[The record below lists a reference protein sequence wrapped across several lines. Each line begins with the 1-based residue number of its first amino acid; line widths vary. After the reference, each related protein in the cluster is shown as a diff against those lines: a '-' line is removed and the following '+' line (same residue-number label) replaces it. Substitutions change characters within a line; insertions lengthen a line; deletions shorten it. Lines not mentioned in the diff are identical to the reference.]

1 MEFSA
6 LASKETSAL
15 LTRLLDRSSKASLER
30 VATLRAALDTASRA
44 LETAIATTP
53 EIDAD
58 VDELVK
64 RLSKAAA
71 AEADVRLKH
80 LSAEA
85 RKITDALRGEL
96 AEVIGEKDALAI
108 SLTDARAQLETVR
121 GQLATE
127 QKQSQAAQKA
137 NEASQ
142 KELEASQKALEAS
155 RKGLEA
161 SQKELGEAR
170 SSSKK
175 LEAANAEAVAGREKE
190 AAARATLEADL
201 QGLRGQLDSARKE
214 TKRAAAEAEAAVAER
229 RKAEVA
235 LSAANS
241 QAQAAEAKLSAVTT
255 LFKTSAARVQVLE
268 REHEQQ
274 AAAMRELEGRAHVPV
289 DLDMEIPNAAGAGV
303 LDGLLGAFDAL
314 SAATTIGDVLATLG
328 EQLAAEFPRVALF
341 RVKGNRL
348 EGTHQIGF
356 DLTNDIGKVIIP
368 LAMDSLLTR
377 AVTSGH
383 TERLSGDAIDA
394 SGLPFGGSPTF
405 ALAMPIIVD
414 AESIAL
420 VYADDFAEP
429 RQESRNDEDVN
440 AKFAEALRQHTVAL
454 LMRLTTELKAMA
466 ELRAYAGSLLSEIEQ
481 MYVSDV
487 AAGKQ
492 GEELQKRLH
501 ANLDYARSIFSNR
514 AQFESPSA
522 GALLDAQVGAMA
534 DTHKDSA
541 FGRDLAIVIQWS
553 SDSSRAAEAS

>member
-6 LASKETSAL
+6 LAAKETSAL
-15 LTRLLDRSSKASLER
+15 LTRVLGTASDATLER
-30 VATLRAALDTASRA
+30 VAALRAALDQASRA
-44 LETAIATTP
+44 LEAAAAP
-53 EIDAD
+53 PDVERD

-64 RLSKAAA
+64 RLTKAAA
-71 AEADVRLKH
+71 AEADARLKH

-85 RKITDALRGEL
+85 RKITDALRAEL
-96 AEVIGEKDALAI
+96 ADVIGEKDALGI
-108 SLTDARAQLETVR
+108 SLKDARAQLDTLR
-121 GQLATE
+121 GQLAAE
-127 QKQSQAAQKA
+127 QKQAQSTLKELAEA
-137 NEASQ
+137 NVARKDLTDAYASKERELADAHASKQ
-142 KELEASQKALEAS
+142 KELAQATAARDKEAS
-155 RKGLEA
+155 
-161 SQKELGEAR
+161 AR
-170 SSSKK
+170 ST
-175 LEAANAEAVAGREKE
+175 AEGEIQSLK
-190 AAARATLEADL
+190 
-201 QGLRGQLDSARKE
+201 GQLETARKDA
-214 TKRAAAEAEAAVAER
+214 KRAAADAEAAVAEK

-255 LFKTSAARVQVLE
+255 LFKTSAARVQALE
-268 REHEQQ
+268 REQEQQ
-274 AAAMRELEGRAHVPV
+274 AARMRELEAGGHAPAEIDTEISPV
-289 DLDMEIPNAAGAGV
+289 VSTGI

-377 AVTSGH
+377 AVTSGRM
-383 TERLSGDAIDA
+383 ERLSGDAIDT

-405 ALAMPIIVD
+405 ALAMPVVVD
-414 AESIAL
+414 AESIAI
-420 VYADDFAEP
+420 VYADDFSEP

-440 AKFAEALRQHTVAL
+440 AKFAEALRQHTIAL

-466 ELRAYAGSLLSEIEQ
+466 ELRAYAASLLSEIEQ
-481 MYVSDV
+481 MYQSDV

-501 ANLDYARSIFSNR
+501 ANLDYARSIYSNR

-522 GALLDAQVGAMA
+522 GALLDAQVAGMA
-534 DTHKDSA
+534 EAHGDNA
-541 FGRDLAIVIQWS
+541 FGRDLALVMEWS

>member
-1 MEFSA
+1 MEFTA
-6 LASKETSAL
+6 LAAKETSAL
-15 LTRLLDRSSKASLER
+15 LTRVLGTASEATLER
-30 VATLRAALDTASRA
+30 VAALRAALDQASRA
-44 LETAIATTP
+44 LEAAAAP
-53 EIDAD
+53 ADVERD

-64 RLSKAAA
+64 RLTKAAA

-85 RKITDALRGEL
+85 RKITDALRAEL
-96 AEVIGEKDALAI
+96 ADVIGEKDALGI
-108 SLTDARAQLETVR
+108 SLKDARAQLDTIR
-121 GQLATE
+121 GELAAE
-127 QKQSQAAQKA
+127 QKLAQSTLKELAEA
-137 NEASQ
+137 NVARKDLTDAYASKERELADAHASNQ
-142 KELEASQKALEAS
+142 KELAQAIAARDKEAS
-155 RKGLEA
+155 
-161 SQKELGEAR
+161 AR
-170 SSSKK
+170 ST
-175 LEAANAEAVAGREKE
+175 AEGELQ
-190 AAARATLEADL
+190 TLK
-201 QGLRGQLDSARKE
+201 GQLESARKDA
-214 TKRAAAEAEAAVAER
+214 KRAAADAEAAVGEK

-255 LFKTSAARVQVLE
+255 LFKTSAARVQALE
-268 REHEQQ
+268 REQEQQ
-274 AAAMRELEGRAHVPV
+274 AARMRELE
-289 DLDMEIPNAAGAGV
+289 AGV
-303 LDGLLGAFDAL
+303 HAPAEIETEISPVVSTGILDGLLGAFDAL

-377 AVTSGH
+377 AVTSGRM
-383 TERLSGDAIDA
+383 ERLSGDAIDT

-405 ALAMPIIVD
+405 ALAMPVVVD
-414 AESIAL
+414 AESIAI
-420 VYADDFAEP
+420 VYADDFSEP

-440 AKFAEALRQHTVAL
+440 AKFAEALRQHTIAL

-466 ELRAYAGSLLSEIEQ
+466 ELRAYAASLLGEIEQ
-481 MYVSDV
+481 MYQSDV

-501 ANLDYARSIFSNR
+501 ANLDYARSIYSNR

-522 GALLDAQVGAMA
+522 GALLDAQVAGMA
-534 DTHKDSA
+534 EAHRENA
-541 FGRDLAIVIQWS
+541 FGRDLAVVMEWS

>member
-30 VATLRAALDTASRA
+30 VATLRAALDTASKA

-58 VDELVK
+58 VDELAK

-108 SLTDARAQLETVR
+108 SLTDARAQLETLR

-127 QKQSQAAQKA
+127 QKQGQAAQKA
-137 NEASQ
+137 LEASQ
-142 KELEASQKALEAS
+142 KELEASQKELSEA
-155 RKGLEA
+155 
-161 SQKELGEAR
+161 Q
-170 SSSKK
+170 SSNKR
-175 LEAANAEAVAGREKE
+175 LDAAHAEAVAAREKE
-190 AAARATLEADL
+190 
-201 QGLRGQLDSARKE
+201 
-214 TKRAAAEAEAAVAER
+214 AAAEAEAAVAER

-255 LFKTSAARVQVLE
+255 LFKTSAARVQALE
-268 REHEQQ
+268 REQEQQ
-274 AAAMRELEGRAHVPV
+274 AAAMRELEGRTHAPA
-289 DLDMEIPNAAGAGV
+289 DMDGELPHAAGAGV

-553 SDSSRAAEAS
+553 SDASRAAEAS

>member
-6 LASKETSAL
+6 LAAKETSAL
-15 LTRLLDRSSKASLER
+15 LTRVLGTASDATLER
-30 VATLRAALDTASRA
+30 VAALRTALDQASRA
-44 LETAIATTP
+44 LEAAAAP
-53 EIDAD
+53 PDVERD

-64 RLSKAAA
+64 RLTKAAA
-71 AEADVRLKH
+71 AEADARLKH

-85 RKITDALRGEL
+85 RKITDALRAEL
-96 AEVIGEKDALAI
+96 ADVIGEKDALGI
-108 SLTDARAQLETVR
+108 SLKDARAQLETLR
-121 GQLATE
+121 GQLAAE
-127 QKQSQAAQKA
+127 QKQAQSTLKELAEA
-137 NEASQ
+137 NVARKDLTDAYASKERELADAHASKQ
-142 KELEASQKALEAS
+142 KELAQATAARDKEAS
-155 RKGLEA
+155 
-161 SQKELGEAR
+161 AR
-170 SSSKK
+170 ST
-175 LEAANAEAVAGREKE
+175 AEGEVQSLK
-190 AAARATLEADL
+190 
-201 QGLRGQLDSARKE
+201 GQLETARKDA
-214 TKRAAAEAEAAVAER
+214 KRAAADAEASVAEK

-255 LFKTSAARVQVLE
+255 LFKTSAARVQALE
-268 REHEQQ
+268 REQEQQ
-274 AAAMRELEGRAHVPV
+274 AARMRELE
-289 DLDMEIPNAAGAGV
+289 AGV
-303 LDGLLGAFDAL
+303 HAPAEIDTEISPVVSTGILDGLLGAFDAL

-377 AVTSGH
+377 AVTSGRM
-383 TERLSGDAIDA
+383 ERLSGDAIDT

-405 ALAMPIIVD
+405 ALAMPVVVD
-414 AESIAL
+414 AESIAI
-420 VYADDFAEP
+420 VYADDFSEP

-440 AKFAEALRQHTVAL
+440 AKFAEALRQHTIAL

-466 ELRAYAGSLLSEIEQ
+466 ELRAYAASLLNEIEQ
-481 MYVSDV
+481 MYQSDV

-501 ANLDYARSIFSNR
+501 ANLDYARSIYSNR

-522 GALLDAQVGAMA
+522 GALLDAQVAGMA
-534 DTHKDSA
+534 EAHGDNA
-541 FGRDLAIVIQWS
+541 FGRDLALVMEWS

>member
-15 LTRLLDRSSKASLER
+15 LTRLLDRTSKASLER
-30 VATLRAALDTASRA
+30 VATLRAALDAASKA
-44 LETAIATTP
+44 LETSIATAP

-58 VDELVK
+58 VEELVK

-85 RKITDALRGEL
+85 RRITDALRGEL

-108 SLTDARAQLETVR
+108 SLKDSRAQLESVRGQLAAEQKQSQAAQKELESVR

-127 QKQSQAAQKA
+127 QKQSQAAQKELA
-137 NEASQ
+137 EAH
-142 KELEASQKALEAS
+142 
-155 RKGLEA
+155 
-161 SQKELGEAR
+161 
-170 SSSKK
+170 SSNKK
-175 LEAANAEAVAGREKE
+175 LEAAKAEAVAAREKE
-190 AAARATLEADL
+190 GAARAALESDL
-201 QGLRGQLDSARKE
+201 QGLRGQLETARKE
-214 TKRAAAEAEAAVAER
+214 AKRAAAEAEAAVAEK
-229 RKAEVA
+229 RKADVA

-255 LFKTSAARVQVLE
+255 LFKTSAARVQALE
-268 REHEQQ
+268 REQEQQ
-274 AAAMRELEGRAHVPV
+274 AAVMRELEARTHAPV
-289 DLDMEIPNAAGAGV
+289 DMDVELPHAAGAGV

-314 SAATTIGDVLATLG
+314 SSATTIGDVLATLG

-356 DLTNDIGKVIIP
+356 DLTNDIGKVIVP

-383 TERLSGDAIDA
+383 TERLSGDAIDT

-405 ALAMPIIVD
+405 ALAMPIVVD

>member
-30 VATLRAALDTASRA
+30 VATLRAALDTASKA

-58 VDELVK
+58 VDELAK

-71 AEADVRLKH
+71 AEAEVRLKH

-108 SLTDARAQLETVR
+108 SLTDARAQLETLR

-127 QKQSQAAQKA
+127 QKQGQAAQKA
-137 NEASQ
+137 LEASQ
-142 KELEASQKALEAS
+142 KELEASQKELSEA
-155 RKGLEA
+155 
-161 SQKELGEAR
+161 Q
-170 SSSKK
+170 SSNKR
-175 LEAANAEAVAGREKE
+175 LDAAHAEAVAAREKE

-201 QGLRGQLDSARKE
+201 QGIRGLLDSARKE
-214 TKRAAAEAEAAVAER
+214 TTRAAAEAEAAVAER

-255 LFKTSAARVQVLE
+255 LFKTSAARVQALE
-268 REHEQQ
+268 REQEQQ
-274 AAAMRELEGRAHVPV
+274 AAAMRELEGRTHAPA
-289 DLDMEIPNAAGAGV
+289 DMDGELPHAAGAGV

-553 SDSSRAAEAS
+553 SDASRAAEAS

>member
-6 LASKETSAL
+6 LAAKETSAL
-15 LTRLLDRSSKASLER
+15 LTRVLGTASDATLER
-30 VATLRAALDTASRA
+30 VAALRAALDQASRA
-44 LETAIATTP
+44 LEAAAAPPDI
-53 EIDAD
+53 ERD

-64 RLSKAAA
+64 RLTKAAA
-71 AEADVRLKH
+71 AEADARLKH

-85 RKITDALRGEL
+85 RKITDALRAEL
-96 AEVIGEKDALAI
+96 ADVIGEKDALGV
-108 SLTDARAQLETVR
+108 SLKDARAQLDTLR
-121 GQLATE
+121 GQLAAE
-127 QKQSQAAQKA
+127 QKQAQSTLKELAEA
-137 NEASQ
+137 NVARKDLTDAYASKERELADAHASKQ
-142 KELEASQKALEAS
+142 KELAQASASRDKEAS
-155 RKGLEA
+155 
-161 SQKELGEAR
+161 AR
-170 SSSKK
+170 ST
-175 LEAANAEAVAGREKE
+175 AEGEVQSLK
-190 AAARATLEADL
+190 
-201 QGLRGQLDSARKE
+201 GQLETVRKDA
-214 TKRAAAEAEAAVAER
+214 KRAAADAEAAVAEK

-255 LFKTSAARVQVLE
+255 LFKTSAARVQALE
-268 REHEQQ
+268 REQEQQ
-274 AAAMRELEGRAHVPV
+274 AARMRELE
-289 DLDMEIPNAAGAGV
+289 AGV
-303 LDGLLGAFDAL
+303 HAPAEIDTEISPVVSTGILDGLLGAFDAL

-377 AVTSGH
+377 AVTSGRM
-383 TERLSGDAIDA
+383 ERLSGDAIDT

-405 ALAMPIIVD
+405 ALAMPVVVD
-414 AESIAL
+414 AESIAI
-420 VYADDFAEP
+420 VYADDFSEP

-440 AKFAEALRQHTVAL
+440 AKFAEALRQHTIAL

-466 ELRAYAGSLLSEIEQ
+466 ELRAYAASLLSEIEQ
-481 MYVSDV
+481 MYQSDV

-501 ANLDYARSIFSNR
+501 ANLDYARSIYSNR

-522 GALLDAQVGAMA
+522 GALLDAQVAGMA
-534 DTHKDSA
+534 EAHGDNA
-541 FGRDLAIVIQWS
+541 FGRDLALVMEWS

>member
-6 LASKETSAL
+6 LAAKETSAL
-15 LTRLLDRSSKASLER
+15 LTRLLGSASRASLER
-30 VATLRAALDTASRA
+30 VDALRAALETASKA
-44 LETAIATTP
+44 LEASITAQP
-53 EIDAD
+53 D
-58 VDELVK
+58 VEREVEELVK
-64 RLSKAAA
+64 RLTKAAA
-71 AEADVRLKH
+71 ADADVRLKH

-85 RKITDALRGEL
+85 RKITDALRAEL

-108 SLTDARAQLETVR
+108 SLTDSRAQLDTLK
-121 GQLATE
+121 GQLAAE
-127 QKQSQAAQKA
+127 QKQAQAAQKELA
-137 NEASQ
+137 EAH
-142 KELEASQKALEAS
+142 
-155 RKGLEA
+155 
-161 SQKELGEAR
+161 

-175 LEAANAEAVAGREKE
+175 LEGARADAIAARDRE
-190 AAARATLEADL
+190 AAARDKEAGARAAAESEVQTLRA
-201 QGLRGQLDSARKE
+201 QLEMARKDI
-214 TKRAAAEAEAAVAER
+214 KRAAAEAETAVADR

-255 LFKTSAARVQVLE
+255 LFKTSAARVQALE
-268 REHEQQ
+268 REQEQQ
-274 AAAMRELEGRAHVPV
+274 AAAMRDLEARLQAPV
-289 DLDMEIPNAAGAGV
+289 DIETELHTPSAAGV

-356 DLTNDIGKVIIP
+356 DLTNDIGKVIVP

-383 TERLSGDAIDA
+383 TERLSGDAIDT

-405 ALAMPIIVD
+405 ALAMPIVVD
-414 AESIAL
+414 TESIAI

-429 RQESRNDEDVN
+429 RHESRNDDDAN

-454 LMRLTTELKAMA
+454 LMRMTTELKAMA
-466 ELRAYAGSLLSEIEQ
+466 ELRAYAGSLLTEIEQ
-481 MYVSDV
+481 MYQSDV

-501 ANLDYARSIFSNR
+501 ANLDYARSIYTNR

-522 GALLDAQVGAMA
+522 GALLDAQVTAMA
-534 DTHKDSA
+534 EAHRDSA
-541 FGRDLAIVIQWS
+541 FGRDLAVVIEWS
-553 SDSSRAAEAS
+553 NDSSRAAEAS

>member
-6 LASKETSAL
+6 LAAKETSAL
-15 LTRLLDRSSKASLER
+15 LTRVLGTASDATLER
-30 VATLRAALDTASRA
+30 VAALRAALDQASRA
-44 LETAIATTP
+44 LEAAAAAP
-53 EIDAD
+53 PDVERD

-64 RLSKAAA
+64 RLTKAAA
-71 AEADVRLKH
+71 AEADARLKH

-85 RKITDALRGEL
+85 RKITDALRAEL
-96 AEVIGEKDALAI
+96 ADLIGEKDALGI
-108 SLTDARAQLETVR
+108 SLTDARAQLDTLR
-121 GQLATE
+121 GQLAID
-127 QKQSQAAQKA
+127 QKQAQTT
-137 NEASQ
+137 Q
-142 KELEASQKALEAS
+142 KELAEANAARKDLTEAY
-155 RKGLEA
+155 A
-161 SQKELGEAR
+161 SKERELADSHTARQKELAQAIVARDKEASAR
-170 SSSKK
+170 STAEGEVHAIKGQ
-175 LEAANAEAVAGREKE
+175 LEAARKE
-190 AAARATLEADL
+190 A
-201 QGLRGQLDSARKE
+201 
-214 TKRAAAEAEAAVAER
+214 KRAAADADAAVAEK

-255 LFKTSAARVQVLE
+255 LFKTSAARVQALE
-268 REHEQQ
+268 REQEQQ
-274 AAAMRELEGRAHVPV
+274 AARMRELEAGGQTP
-289 DLDMEIPNAAGAGV
+289 MEIDSEMSPVVSSGI

-377 AVTSGH
+377 AVTSGRM
-383 TERLSGDAIDA
+383 ERLSGDAIDT

-405 ALAMPIIVD
+405 ALAMPVVVD
-414 AESIAL
+414 AESIAI
-420 VYADDFAEP
+420 VYADDFSEP
-429 RQESRNDEDVN
+429 RQESRNDEEVN
-440 AKFAEALRQHTVAL
+440 AKFAEALRQHTIAL

-466 ELRAYAGSLLSEIEQ
+466 ELRAYASSLLSEIEQ
-481 MYVSDV
+481 MYQSDV

-501 ANLDYARSIFSNR
+501 ANLDYARSIYSNR

-522 GALLDAQVGAMA
+522 GALLDAQVAGMA
-534 DTHKDSA
+534 EAHHDNA
-541 FGRDLAIVIQWS
+541 FGRDLALVIEWS
-553 SDSSRAAEAS
+553 TDSSRAAEAS

>member
-6 LASKETSAL
+6 LAAKETSAL
-15 LTRLLDRSSKASLER
+15 LTRVLGTASDASLEQ
-30 VATLRAALDTASRA
+30 VAALRAALDQASRA
-44 LETAIATTP
+44 LEAAAPAPADI
-53 EIDAD
+53 ERD

-64 RLSKAAA
+64 RLVKAAA

-85 RKITDALRGEL
+85 RKITDALRAEL
-96 AEVIGEKDALAI
+96 ADVIGEKDALAI
-108 SLTDARAQLETVR
+108 SLKDSRAQLDTLR

-127 QKQSQAAQKA
+127 QKQAQAT
-137 NEASQ
+137 Q
-142 KELEASQKALEAS
+142 KELADANAS
-155 RKGLEA
+155 RKDLTEAYASKERELADGLA
-161 SQKELGEAR
+161 SKQKELAQAIAARDKEAGAR
-170 SSSKK
+170 ST
-175 LEAANAEAVAGREKE
+175 AEGEVQALK
-190 AAARATLEADL
+190 
-201 QGLRGQLDSARKE
+201 GQLETARKDA
-214 TKRAAAEAEAAVAER
+214 KRAAVEAEAAVAEK

-241 QAQAAEAKLSAVTT
+241 QAQAADAKLSAVTT
-255 LFKTSAARVQVLE
+255 LFKTSAARVQALE
-268 REHEQQ
+268 REQEQQ
-274 AAAMRELEGRAHVPV
+274 AARVRELEARTHTAV
-289 DLDMEIPNAAGAGV
+289 DIDTEISPAVSTGI

-377 AVTSGH
+377 AVTSGRM
-383 TERLSGDAIDA
+383 ERLSGDAIDT

-405 ALAMPIIVD
+405 ALAMPVVVD
-414 AESIAL
+414 AESIAI
-420 VYADDFAEP
+420 VYADDFSEP

-440 AKFAEALRQHTVAL
+440 AKFAEALRQHTIAL

-466 ELRAYAGSLLSEIEQ
+466 ELRAYAASLLGEIEQ
-481 MYVSDV
+481 MYQSDV

-501 ANLDYARSIFSNR
+501 ANLDYARSIYSNR

-522 GALLDAQVGAMA
+522 GALLDAQVAGMA
-534 DTHKDSA
+534 EAHHDNA
-541 FGRDLAIVIQWS
+541 FGRDLAIVMEWS

>member
-6 LASKETSAL
+6 LAAKETSAL
-15 LTRLLDRSSKASLER
+15 LTRVLGTASDATLER
-30 VATLRAALDTASRA
+30 VAALRAALDQASRA
-44 LETAIATTP
+44 LEAAAAP
-53 EIDAD
+53 PDVERD

-64 RLSKAAA
+64 RLTKAAA
-71 AEADVRLKH
+71 AEADARLKH

-85 RKITDALRGEL
+85 RKITDALRAEL
-96 AEVIGEKDALAI
+96 ADVIGEKDALGI
-108 SLTDARAQLETVR
+108 SLKDARAQLDTLR
-121 GQLATE
+121 GELAAE
-127 QKQSQAAQKA
+127 QKHAQSTLKELAEA
-137 NEASQ
+137 NVARKDLTDAYASKERELADAHASKQ
-142 KELEASQKALEAS
+142 KELAQATAARDKEAS
-155 RKGLEA
+155 
-161 SQKELGEAR
+161 AR
-170 SSSKK
+170 ST
-175 LEAANAEAVAGREKE
+175 AEGEVQSLK
-190 AAARATLEADL
+190 
-201 QGLRGQLDSARKE
+201 GQLETARKDA
-214 TKRAAAEAEAAVAER
+214 KRAAADAEAAVAEK
-229 RKAEVA
+229 RKAEVT

-255 LFKTSAARVQVLE
+255 LFKTSAARVQALE
-268 REHEQQ
+268 REQEQQ
-274 AAAMRELEGRAHVPV
+274 AARMRDLE
-289 DLDMEIPNAAGAGV
+289 AGV
-303 LDGLLGAFDAL
+303 HAPAEIDTEISPVVSTGILDGLLGAFDAL

-377 AVTSGH
+377 AVTSGRM
-383 TERLSGDAIDA
+383 ERLSGDAIDT

-405 ALAMPIIVD
+405 ALAMPVVVD
-414 AESIAL
+414 AESIAI
-420 VYADDFAEP
+420 VYADDFSEP

-440 AKFAEALRQHTVAL
+440 AKFAEALRQHTIAL

-466 ELRAYAGSLLSEIEQ
+466 ELRAYAASLLSEIEQ
-481 MYVSDV
+481 MYQSDV

-501 ANLDYARSIFSNR
+501 ANLDYARSIYSNR

-522 GALLDAQVGAMA
+522 GALLDAQVAGMA
-534 DTHKDSA
+534 EAHGDNA
-541 FGRDLAIVIQWS
+541 FGRDLALVMEWS

>member
-6 LASKETSAL
+6 LAAKETSAL
-15 LTRLLDRSSKASLER
+15 LTRVLGTASDATLER
-30 VATLRAALDTASRA
+30 VAALRAALDQASRA
-44 LETAIATTP
+44 LEAAAAP
-53 EIDAD
+53 PDVERD

-64 RLSKAAA
+64 RLTKAAA
-71 AEADVRLKH
+71 AEADARLKH

-85 RKITDALRGEL
+85 RKITDALRAEL
-96 AEVIGEKDALAI
+96 ADVIGEKDALGI
-108 SLTDARAQLETVR
+108 SLKDARAQLDTLR
-121 GQLATE
+121 GELAAE
-127 QKQSQAAQKA
+127 QKHAQSTLKELAEA
-137 NEASQ
+137 NVARKDLTDAYASKERELADAHASKQ
-142 KELEASQKALEAS
+142 KELAQATAARDKEAS
-155 RKGLEA
+155 
-161 SQKELGEAR
+161 AR
-170 SSSKK
+170 ST
-175 LEAANAEAVAGREKE
+175 AEGEVQS
-190 AAARATLEADL
+190 L
-201 QGLRGQLDSARKE
+201 
-214 TKRAAAEAEAAVAER
+214 KRAAADAEAAVAEK
-229 RKAEVA
+229 RKAEVT

-255 LFKTSAARVQVLE
+255 LFKTSAARVQALE
-268 REHEQQ
+268 REQEQQ
-274 AAAMRELEGRAHVPV
+274 AARMRDLE
-289 DLDMEIPNAAGAGV
+289 AGV
-303 LDGLLGAFDAL
+303 HAPAEIDTEISPVVSTGILDGLLGAFDAL

-377 AVTSGH
+377 AVTSGRM
-383 TERLSGDAIDA
+383 ERLSGDAIDT

-405 ALAMPIIVD
+405 ALAMPVVVD
-414 AESIAL
+414 AESIAI
-420 VYADDFAEP
+420 VYADDFSEP

-440 AKFAEALRQHTVAL
+440 AKFAEALRQHTIAL

-466 ELRAYAGSLLSEIEQ
+466 ELRAYAASLLSEIEQ
-481 MYVSDV
+481 MYQSDV

-501 ANLDYARSIFSNR
+501 ANLDYARSIYSNR

-522 GALLDAQVGAMA
+522 GALLDAQVAGMA
-534 DTHKDSA
+534 EAHGDNA
-541 FGRDLAIVIQWS
+541 FGRDLALVMEWS

>member
-15 LTRLLDRSSKASLER
+15 LTRLLGTASKASLER
-30 VATLRAALDTASRA
+30 VEALRAALDTASRS
-44 LETAIATTP
+44 LEASLTSP
-53 EIDAD
+53 PD
-58 VDELVK
+58 VEREVEELVK

-85 RKITDALRGEL
+85 RTITDALRAEL
-96 AEVIGEKDALAI
+96 ADVVGEKDALAI
-108 SLTDARAQLETVR
+108 SLKDARAQLETIR
-121 GQLATE
+121 GQLAAE
-127 QKQSQAAQKA
+127 QKQGQTA
-137 NEASQ
+137 Q
-142 KELEASQKALEAS
+142 KELAD
-155 RKGLEA
+155 
-161 SQKELGEAR
+161 AR
-170 SSSKK
+170 TSNKK
-175 LEAANAEAVAGREKE
+175 LEAARAEAIAARDKE
-190 AAARATLEADL
+190 ASARATVEAELHSMRTQLET
-201 QGLRGQLDSARKE
+201 ARKDA
-214 TKRAAAEAEAAVAER
+214 KRAVTDAEAAVAEK
-229 RKAEVA
+229 RKADVA

-255 LFKTSAARVQVLE
+255 LFKTSAARVQALE
-268 REHEQQ
+268 REQEQLV
-274 AAAMRELEGRAHVPV
+274 ASMRELEARTPV
-289 DLDMEIPNAAGAGV
+289 AIEMDGELPHAPGGGV

-314 SAATTIGDVLATLG
+314 SGATTIGDVLATLG

-356 DLTNDIGKVIIP
+356 DLTNDIGKVIVP

-383 TERLSGDAIDA
+383 TERLSGDAIDT

-405 ALAMPIIVD
+405 ALAMPIVVD

-466 ELRAYAGSLLSEIEQ
+466 ELRAYAGSLLTEIEQ
-481 MYVSDV
+481 MYQSDV

-534 DTHKDSA
+534 EANKDSA
-541 FGRDLAIVIQWS
+541 FGRDLSIVLEW

>member
-30 VATLRAALDTASRA
+30 VATLRAALDTASKA

-58 VDELVK
+58 VDELAK

-108 SLTDARAQLETVR
+108 SLTDARAQLETLR

-127 QKQSQAAQKA
+127 QKQGQAAQKA
-137 NEASQ
+137 LEASQ
-142 KELEASQKALEAS
+142 KELEASQKELSEA
-155 RKGLEA
+155 
-161 SQKELGEAR
+161 Q
-170 SSSKK
+170 SSNKR
-175 LEAANAEAVAGREKE
+175 LDAAHAEAVAAREKE

-201 QGLRGQLDSARKE
+201 QGIRGQLDSARKE

-255 LFKTSAARVQVLE
+255 LFKTSAARVQALE
-268 REHEQQ
+268 REQEQQ
-274 AAAMRELEGRAHVPV
+274 AAAMRELEGRTHAPA
-289 DLDMEIPNAAGAGV
+289 DMDVELPHAAGAGV

-553 SDSSRAAEAS
+553 SDASRAAEAS

>member
-6 LASKETSAL
+6 LAAKETSAL
-15 LTRLLDRSSKASLER
+15 LTR
-30 VATLRAALDTASRA
+30 A
-44 LETAIATTP
+44 LETAAKASLDRVDALRATLDSASKALEAAIAAP
-53 EIDAD
+53 PD
-58 VDELVK
+58 VERDLDDLVK
-64 RLSKAAA
+64 RLTKAAA

-85 RKITDALRGEL
+85 RKITDALRAEL
-96 AEVIGEKDALAI
+96 GEVIGEKDALAI
-108 SLTDARAQLETVR
+108 SLKDSRAQLDTLR
-121 GQLATE
+121 AQLATE
-127 QKQSQAAQKA
+127 QKQAQAV
-137 NEASQ
+137 Q
-142 KELEASQKALEAS
+142 KELTEVHL
-155 RKGLEA
+155 
-161 SQKELGEAR
+161 
-170 SSSKK
+170 SSKK
-175 LEAANAEAVAGREKE
+175 LESAKAEAAAARDKE
-190 AAARATLEADL
+190 AAARAVAEGELHT
-201 QGLRGQLDSARKE
+201 LRGQLDSARKDA
-214 TKRAAAEAEAAVAER
+214 KRTSTEAEVAVSEK

-255 LFKTSAARVQVLE
+255 LFKTSAARVQALE
-268 REHEQQ
+268 REQEQQ
-274 AAAMRELEGRAHVPV
+274 AAAMRELEARVHTPV
-289 DLDMEIPNAAGAGV
+289 EIESEIPAAVGSGV
-303 LDGLLGAFDAL
+303 LDGLLGAFEAL
-314 SAATTIGDVLATLG
+314 SGATTIGDVLATLG

-356 DLTNDIGKVIIP
+356 DLTNDIGKVIVP

-383 TERLSGDAIDA
+383 TERLSGEAIDT

-405 ALAMPIIVD
+405 ALAMPIVVD
-414 AESIAL
+414 AESIAI

-481 MYVSDV
+481 MYQSDV
-487 AAGKQ
+487 SAGKQ

-501 ANLDYARSIFSNR
+501 ANLDYARSIYSNR

-522 GALLDAQVGAMA
+522 GALLDAQVTAMA
-534 DTHKDSA
+534 DAHRDSA
-541 FGRDLAIVIQWS
+541 FGRDLAIVLDWS
-553 SDSSRAAEAS
+553 TDSSRAAEAS

>member
-6 LASKETSAL
+6 LAAKETSAL
-15 LTRLLDRSSKASLER
+15 LTRLFGTASKASLER
-30 VATLRAALDTASRA
+30 VDALRAALETASKA
-44 LETAIATTP
+44 LEASITAQP
-53 EIDAD
+53 D
-58 VDELVK
+58 VEREVEELVK
-64 RLSKAAA
+64 RLTKAAA
-71 AEADVRLKH
+71 ADADVRLKH

-85 RKITDALRGEL
+85 RKITDALRAEL
-96 AEVIGEKDALAI
+96 GEVIGEKDALVGEKEALAI
-108 SLTDARAQLETVR
+108 SLKDSRAQLETLR
-121 GQLATE
+121 GQIATE
-127 QKQSQAAQKA
+127 QKQAQAT
-137 NEASQ
+137 Q
-142 KELEASQKALEAS
+142 KELAEAH
-155 RKGLEA
+155 
-161 SQKELGEAR
+161 
-170 SSSKK
+170 SSNKK
-175 LEAANAEAVAGREKE
+175 LEAARADAIAARDKE
-190 AAARATLEADL
+190 AAARDKEA
-201 QGLRGQLDSARKE
+201 GA
-214 TKRAAAEAEAAVAER
+214 RAAAESDLQTLRAQLEAMAKAAKRASADAETALAHRREAET
-229 RKAEVA
+229 A

-255 LFKTSAARVQVLE
+255 LFKTSAARVQTLE
-268 REHEQQ
+268 RELEQQ
-274 AAAMRELEGRAHVPV
+274 ASAMRELESRERAPV
-289 DLDMEIPNAAGAGV
+289 ESETELHSSAGV
-303 LDGLLGAFDAL
+303 GVFDGLLGAFDAL

-356 DLTNDIGKVIIP
+356 DLNNDIGKVIVP

-383 TERLSGDAIDA
+383 TERLSGQAIDT

-405 ALAMPIIVD
+405 ALAMPIVVD
-414 AESIAL
+414 TESIAI

-429 RQESRNDEDVN
+429 RQEARNDDDVN

-481 MYVSDV
+481 MYQSDV

-501 ANLDYARSIFSNR
+501 ANLDYARSIYSNR

-522 GALLDAQVGAMA
+522 GALLDAQVSAMA
-534 DTHKDSA
+534 EAQRDSA
-541 FGRDLAIVIQWS
+541 FGRDLAVVIEWS

>member
-6 LASKETSAL
+6 LAAKETSAL
-15 LTRLLDRSSKASLER
+15 LTRVLGTASDATLER
-30 VATLRAALDTASRA
+30 VAALRAALDQASRA
-44 LETAIATTP
+44 LEAAAAP
-53 EIDAD
+53 PDVERD

-64 RLSKAAA
+64 RLTKAAA
-71 AEADVRLKH
+71 AEADARLKH

-85 RKITDALRGEL
+85 RKITDALRAEL
-96 AEVIGEKDALAI
+96 ADVIGEKDALGI
-108 SLTDARAQLETVR
+108 SLKDARAQLDTVR
-121 GQLATE
+121 GELAAE
-127 QKQSQAAQKA
+127 QKHAQSTLKELAEA
-137 NEASQ
+137 NVARKDLADAYASKERELADAHASKQ
-142 KELEASQKALEAS
+142 KELAQATAARDKEAS
-155 RKGLEA
+155 
-161 SQKELGEAR
+161 AR
-170 SSSKK
+170 ST
-175 LEAANAEAVAGREKE
+175 AEGEVQSLK
-190 AAARATLEADL
+190 
-201 QGLRGQLDSARKE
+201 GQLETARKDA
-214 TKRAAAEAEAAVAER
+214 KRAAADAEASVAEK

-255 LFKTSAARVQVLE
+255 LFKTSAARVQALE
-268 REHEQQ
+268 REQEQQ
-274 AAAMRELEGRAHVPV
+274 AARMRELE
-289 DLDMEIPNAAGAGV
+289 AGV
-303 LDGLLGAFDAL
+303 HAPAEIDTEISPVVSTGILDGLLGAFDAL

-377 AVTSGH
+377 AVTSGRM
-383 TERLSGDAIDA
+383 ERLSGDAIDT

-405 ALAMPIIVD
+405 ALAMPVVVD
-414 AESIAL
+414 AESIAI
-420 VYADDFAEP
+420 VYADDFSEP

-440 AKFAEALRQHTVAL
+440 AKFAEALRQHTIAL

-466 ELRAYAGSLLSEIEQ
+466 ELRAYAASLLNEIEQ
-481 MYVSDV
+481 MYQSDV

-501 ANLDYARSIFSNR
+501 ANLDYARSIYSNR

-522 GALLDAQVGAMA
+522 GALLDAQVAGMA
-534 DTHKDSA
+534 EAHGDNA
-541 FGRDLAIVIQWS
+541 FGKDLALVMEWS

>member
-1 MEFSA
+1 
-6 LASKETSAL
+6 
-15 LTRLLDRSSKASLER
+15 
-30 VATLRAALDTASRA
+30 
-44 LETAIATTP
+44 
-53 EIDAD
+53 
-58 VDELVK
+58 
-64 RLSKAAA
+64 
-71 AEADVRLKH
+71 
-80 LSAEA
+80 
-85 RKITDALRGEL
+85 
-96 AEVIGEKDALAI
+96 
-108 SLTDARAQLETVR
+108 
-121 GQLATE
+121 
-127 QKQSQAAQKA
+127 
-137 NEASQ
+137 
-142 KELEASQKALEAS
+142 
-155 RKGLEA
+155 
-161 SQKELGEAR
+161 
-170 SSSKK
+170 
-175 LEAANAEAVAGREKE
+175 
-190 AAARATLEADL
+190 
-201 QGLRGQLDSARKE
+201 
-214 TKRAAAEAEAAVAER
+214 
-229 RKAEVA
+229 

-255 LFKTSAARVQVLE
+255 LFKTSAARVQALE
-268 REHEQQ
+268 REQEQQ
-274 AAAMRELEGRAHVPV
+274 AAVMRELEARTHAPV
-289 DLDMEIPNAAGAGV
+289 DMDVELPHAAGAGV

-314 SAATTIGDVLATLG
+314 SSATTIGDVLATLG

-356 DLTNDIGKVIIP
+356 DLTNDIGKVIVP

-383 TERLSGDAIDA
+383 TERLSGDAIDT

-405 ALAMPIIVD
+405 ALAMPIVVD

>member
-6 LASKETSAL
+6 LAAKETSAL
-15 LTRLLDRSSKASLER
+15 LTRVLGTASDASLDQ
-30 VATLRAALDTASRA
+30 VAALRAALDQASRA
-44 LETAIATTP
+44 LEAAAPAPADI
-53 EIDAD
+53 ERD

-64 RLSKAAA
+64 RLVKAAA

-85 RKITDALRGEL
+85 RKITDALRAEL
-96 AEVIGEKDALAI
+96 ADVIGEKDALAI
-108 SLTDARAQLETVR
+108 SLKDSRAQLDTLR

-127 QKQSQAAQKA
+127 QKQAQAT
-137 NEASQ
+137 Q
-142 KELEASQKALEAS
+142 KELADANAS
-155 RKGLEA
+155 RKDLTEAYASKERELADGLA
-161 SQKELGEAR
+161 SKQKELAQAIAARDKEASAR
-170 SSSKK
+170 ST
-175 LEAANAEAVAGREKE
+175 AEGEVQALK
-190 AAARATLEADL
+190 
-201 QGLRGQLDSARKE
+201 GQLETARKDA
-214 TKRAAAEAEAAVAER
+214 KRAAVEAEAAVAEK

-241 QAQAAEAKLSAVTT
+241 QAQAADAKLSAVTT
-255 LFKTSAARVQVLE
+255 LFKTSAARVQALE
-268 REHEQQ
+268 REQEQQ
-274 AAAMRELEGRAHVPV
+274 AARVRELEARTHTAMDIDTEMSPAVSTG
-289 DLDMEIPNAAGAGV
+289 I

-377 AVTSGH
+377 AVTSGRM
-383 TERLSGDAIDA
+383 ERLSGDAIDT

-405 ALAMPIIVD
+405 ALAMPVVVD
-414 AESIAL
+414 AESIAI
-420 VYADDFAEP
+420 VYADDFSEP

-440 AKFAEALRQHTVAL
+440 AKFAEALRQHTIAL

-466 ELRAYAGSLLSEIEQ
+466 ELRAYAASLLGEIEQ
-481 MYVSDV
+481 MYQSDV

-501 ANLDYARSIFSNR
+501 ANLDYARSIYSNR

-522 GALLDAQVGAMA
+522 GALLDAQVAGMA
-534 DTHKDSA
+534 EAHHDNA
-541 FGRDLAIVIQWS
+541 FGRDLAIVMEWS